1 MPSRCTT
8 ARQHAGLKQEELA
21 KALGISQSELSKI
34 ERGQRE
40 PTYLIARKF
49 AHHLRTD
56 IDVLFGHPTPH
67 SASPQ
72 SVLTQARLA
81 AGLQQQTMAT
91 QLGVSAA
98 YLSRVEHGKQAPS
111 MKFALAVSQL
121 LHQTIDALFGPPE
134 ETR

>member
-8 ARQHAGLKQEELA
+8 ARHDSGLKQEELA
-21 KALGISQSELSKI
+21 KAVGISQSELSKI

-49 AHHLRTD
+49 AHHLRMD
-56 IDVLFGHPTPH
+56 IDVLFGNPTSHTTLPK
-67 SASPQ
+67 SL
-72 SVLTQARLA
+72 LTQARHA
-81 AGLQQQTMAT
+81 AGLQQQTMAA